1 MKSSGLKSVEVS
13 FDKPVPIKELST
25 SIKVSRVKK
34 IGDKI
39 RLYTET
45 PHQVIKTVI
54 DFARSNKLTIISLNT
69 LAPSLEDVFLK
80 LINEQEEA

>member
-1 MKSSGLKSVEVS
+1 MGQ
-13 FDKPVPIKELST
+13 
-25 SIKVSRVKK
+25 VKK

-45 PHQVIKTVI
+45 PHHTIEKMT

-80 LINEQEEA
+80 LINEQEDI